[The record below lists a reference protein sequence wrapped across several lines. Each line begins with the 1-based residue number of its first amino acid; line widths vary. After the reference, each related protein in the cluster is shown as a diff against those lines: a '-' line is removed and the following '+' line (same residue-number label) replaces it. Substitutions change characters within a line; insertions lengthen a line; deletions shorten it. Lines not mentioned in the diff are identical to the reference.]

1 MGVDDPE
8 IDVQIGEQDDE
19 LSAHLDEKNI
29 ARTGRRTK
37 EITEN
42 FFFGKEILVLS

>member
-8 IDVQIGEQDDE
+8 IDVQICEQDDE

-29 ARTGRRTK
+29 ARTGCL
-37 EITEN
+37 
-42 FFFGKEILVLS
+42 FDWW